1 MRFGER
7 ERISCNILALRKDLI
22 REQHKHTERVGLE
35 VGREGFEM
43 QACPEC
49 AMGMLR
55 GLKGVLSHRAN
66 RRTPCSMV

>member
-55 GLKGVLSHRAN
+55 GL
-66 RRTPCSMV
+66 